1 MMVVAEVE
9 DGKLRRLYGI
19 SPDGDEAD
27 FPIDAKTK
35 VSLDANGAIVSLRL
49 RVDRVIDITD

>member
-9 DGKLRRLYGI
+9 DGKLRRLYGVT
-19 SPDGDEAD
+19 PDGDEAD

-35 VSLDANGAIVSLRL
+35 VSLDAHGALVSLRL